1 MVSYRVSFQ
10 SMLDHGYINCH
21 HNEFHVDYNFVA
33 AGREDSNVR
42 MLGNGRPFYFE
53 IMNPRKPF
61 LSRQELDDTQKEINE
76 TKKDLIQIS
85 HLTMITE

>member
-1 MVSYRVSFQ
+1 
-10 SMLDHGYINCH
+10 
-21 HNEFHVDYNFVA
+21 
-33 AGREDSNVR
+33 

-53 IMNPRKPF
+53 IMNPRNPF
-61 LSRQELDDTQKEINE
+61 LSQQELDDTQKEINE

>member
-1 MVSYRVSFQ
+1 MKFY
-10 SMLDHGYINCH
+10 
-21 HNEFHVDYNFVA
+21 VDYSFTA

-53 IMNPRKPF
+53 IMNPRRPF
-61 LSRQELDDTQKEINE
+61 LSQQELDDVQKEINE
-76 TKKDLIQIS
+76 TKKDLIQVN